1 MQGAGGTSLIDRMI
15 GFATLNNRV
24 MKDVERDTNGTTQ
37 ALIVVV
43 LAAIA
48 GAIGAINGGGDQQE
62 NQNLIASMLGG
73 SISAIAGWIVF
84 SVIAYFVGA
93 SLFATSQTSV
103 TIGQVLRV
111 VGFAQTP
118 KLIGALGFIPLI
130 GGLASLIAWIWF
142 IVVAI
147 VAIRTAFEFTTERA
161 IGTSIVALIVQ
172 VLVQILIALV
182 IAVVIGIPL
191 VILDWIF

>member
-1 MQGAGGTSLIDRMI
+1 VQGAGGSSIVDRML
-15 GFATLNNRV
+15 GFLMLNDRV
-24 MKDVERDTNGTTQ
+24 IKDVERDTNATSQ
-37 ALIVVV
+37 ALVVVV

-48 GAIGAINGGGDQQE
+48 GAIGAIGGQE
-62 NQNLIASMLGG
+62 NQNLVASLLFGA
-73 SISAIAGWIVF
+73 ISSIAGWIVF

-93 SLFATSQTSV
+93 TLFATSQTSV

-118 KLIGALGFIPLI
+118 KLIGVLGFIPVL
-130 GGLASLIAWIWF
+130 GGIASLVAWIWF

-147 VAIRTAFEFTTERA
+147 VAIRTAFEFSTERA

-172 VLVQILIALV
+172 VLVVALIALV
-182 IAVVIGIPL
+182 VALVIGIPL
-191 VILDWIF
+191 AILDWIF